1 MLSIAEYKVGMCA
14 EIVRS
19 FSESDVD
26 LFSKLSGDE
35 NPVHL
40 NEEYAKTTLFGRRI
54 VHGALAS
61 SIFSALFANKLP
73 GAGCIYLK
81 FENKFLRPIYLNEK
95 VIFKVEII
103 DNSKELCE
111 INGGFSIYSV
121 PFTFSDGRNLPLY
134 SYLAEY
140 KESSHRL

>member
-1 MLSIAEYKVGMCA
+1 MLSSAEYKVGMCA

-19 FSESDVD
+19 FSENDVD

-103 DNSKELCE
+103 DILQEKKRVIFKTVAVSNDQECIIGMAELYIPE
-111 INGGFSIYSV
+111 
-121 PFTFSDGRNLPLY
+121 
-134 SYLAEY
+134 
-140 KESSHRL
+140 

>member
-1 MLSIAEYKVGMCA
+1 MLSITEYKVGMYA

-103 DNSKELCE
+103 DILQEKKRVIFKTVAVSNDQECIMGMAELYIPE
-111 INGGFSIYSV
+111 
-121 PFTFSDGRNLPLY
+121 
-134 SYLAEY
+134 
-140 KESSHRL
+140 

>member
-1 MLSIAEYKVGMCA
+1 MLSITEYKVGMYA

-19 FSESDVD
+19 FSENDVD

-103 DNSKELCE
+103 DILQEKKRVIFKTVAVSNDQECIMGMAELYIPE
-111 INGGFSIYSV
+111 
-121 PFTFSDGRNLPLY
+121 
-134 SYLAEY
+134 
-140 KESSHRL
+140 

>member
-19 FSESDVD
+19 FSENDVD

-40 NEEYAKTTLFGRRI
+40 NEEYAKTTLFARRI

-81 FENKFLRPIYLNEK
+81 SENKFLRPIYLNEK

-103 DNSKELCE
+103 DVLQEKKRVIFKTVAVSNDQECIMGMAELYIPE
-111 INGGFSIYSV
+111 
-121 PFTFSDGRNLPLY
+121 
-134 SYLAEY
+134 
-140 KESSHRL
+140 

>member
-1 MLSIAEYKVGMCA
+1 MCA
-14 EIVRS
+14 EIVHS

-40 NEEYAKTTLFGRRI
+40 NEEYAKTTLFGGRI

-73 GAGCIYLK
+73 GVGCIYLK
-81 FENKFLRPIYLNEK
+81 SENKFLRPIYLNEK

-103 DNSKELCE
+103 DVLREKKRVIFKTVAVSNDQERIVGMAELYIPE
-111 INGGFSIYSV
+111 
-121 PFTFSDGRNLPLY
+121 
-134 SYLAEY
+134 
-140 KESSHRL
+140 

>member
-19 FSESDVD
+19 FNESDVKS
-26 LFSKLSGDE
+26 FSELSGDT

-40 NEEYAKTTLFGRRI
+40 NESYAKNTI
-54 VHGALAS
+54 
-61 SIFSALFANKLP
+61 FANCLP

-81 FENKFLRPIYLNEK
+81 SENKFLRPIYLNEK

-103 DNSKELCE
+103 DVLQEKKRVIFKTVAVSNDQECIVGMAELYIPE
-111 INGGFSIYSV
+111 
-121 PFTFSDGRNLPLY
+121 
-134 SYLAEY
+134 
-140 KESSHRL
+140 

>member
-19 FSESDVD
+19 FSENDVD

-40 NEEYAKTTLFGRRI
+40 NEEYAKTTLFARRI

-81 FENKFLRPIYLNEK
+81 SENKFLRPIYLNEK

-103 DNSKELCE
+103 DVLQEKKRVILKTAAVSNDQECIVGMAELYIPE
-111 INGGFSIYSV
+111 
-121 PFTFSDGRNLPLY
+121 
-134 SYLAEY
+134 
-140 KESSHRL
+140 

>member
-19 FSESDVD
+19 FSENDVD

-103 DNSKELCE
+103 DILQEKKRVIFKTVAVSNDQECIMGMAELYIPE
-111 INGGFSIYSV
+111 
-121 PFTFSDGRNLPLY
+121 
-134 SYLAEY
+134 
-140 KESSHRL
+140 